1 MLPNMILY
9 NAMEEKTPFP
19 GPFCKTKYEYE
30 KKEKTLMGAIT
41 VHAID
46 NFRIDTIRI
55 NTIQSIHIIQTI
67 PSIRTSV
74 GIGQSPD

>member
-55 NTIQSIHIIQTI
+55 NIIQTI